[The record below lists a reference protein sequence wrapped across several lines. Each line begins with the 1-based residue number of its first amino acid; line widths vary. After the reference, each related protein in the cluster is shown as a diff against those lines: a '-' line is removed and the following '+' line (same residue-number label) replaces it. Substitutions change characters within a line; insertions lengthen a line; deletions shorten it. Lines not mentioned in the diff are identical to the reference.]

1 MSATS
6 ERQFAAD
13 IIKLTHDLRSPLAA
27 IRGFADVLIK
37 KGDQLSEADRK
48 EFLTRIATNA
58 TVLDGL
64 IGDLRGSADRVAG

>member
-1 MSATS
+1 MSANT

-13 IIKLTHDLRSPLAA
+13 VIRLTHDLRSPLVA

-48 EFLTRIATNA
+48 ELLTRIASNA
-58 TVLDGL
+58 TVLDDL
-64 IGDLRGSADRVAG
+64 IGDLRGSAARVVG